1 MSNSCF
7 LAVDES
13 AEDVMKIEEDFSSN
27 DFTQK
32 ESNPAKK
39 RRLVIPDP
47 SQNGASGQEFT
58 DQPIHL

>member
-7 LAVDES
+7 LAMDES
-13 AEDVMKIEEDFSSN
+13 AEGVMKIEEDFSSD

-47 SQNGASGQEFT
+47 SQNGASGQELT
-58 DQPIHL
+58 DHSIH

>member
-7 LAVDES
+7 VAMDES
-13 AEDVMKIEEDFSSN
+13 ADDVMKIEEDFSSE

-32 ESNPAKK
+32 DSNPAKK
-39 RRLVIPDP
+39 RRLVILDP

-58 DQPIHL
+58 DQSIH

>member
-1 MSNSCF
+1 MSDSCF
-7 LAVDES
+7 LAMDDS
-13 AEDVMKIEEDFSSN
+13 AENVMKIEEDFPSD

-47 SQNGASGQEFT
+47 SQNRRSGQEFT
-58 DQPIHL
+58 DDPIH

>member
-7 LAVDES
+7 LAMDES
-13 AEDVMKIEEDFSSN
+13 AEGVMKIEDDFSSE

-32 ESNPAKK
+32 DSNPAKK
-39 RRLVIPDP
+39 QRLVISDP

-58 DQPIHL
+58 DHAIH

>member
-1 MSNSCF
+1 M
-7 LAVDES
+7 DES
-13 AEDVMKIEEDFSSN
+13 ADDVMKIEEDFSSD